1 MNNIIEI
8 KNLIKY
14 FGDVHAVDDISF
26 SVQEGELFAFLGL
39 NGAGKS
45 TTINVLVGVEK
56 RDSGDCLVNG
66 ISIDNISK
74 ILPTIGIVFQSSML
88 DNKLTVYDNIR
99 YRAMLYGL
107 NKDEFKEN
115 LNFLIE
121 KMDLKDILKKQL
133 GKLSG
138 GQKRKVDIVRALIH
152 NPKILILDE
161 PTTGLDPRTR
171 KTVWNLINE
180 LRSTKGL
187 TVLLTTHYMEEAS
200 IADNVVIIDSGKIV
214 AEGSPITLKN
224 KFANDYLKIYKYDKS
239 LEEIVKNIDIPFKIN
254 KEYLEIRD
262 KCYEYINNSNNYN
275 SFIELSQKAWV
286 VSVDVNN
293 LNKEKLTEKPLD
305 ERGIHTWIYS
315 PSKNPEYL
323 DDFIKDAI
331 IAVDVKEIDNPSQ
344 YQTREEIRLALQYYY
359 QDSSSHKN
367 DALCLWQFIHDM
379 KIGDVVFVKKGRY
392 EIVARGIITSNY
404 IYDDNKKEYKNI
416 RNVKWTN
423 KGSWQ
428 HPGLAVTK
436 TLTDITNY
444 REYVEKLNNLF
455 ENEAKDLEYAPINH
469 LLLKDLLIL

>member
-1 MNNIIEI
+1 MLYLIYLCWRVMNNIIEI

-107 NKDEFKEN
+107 NQDEFKEN

-254 KEYLEIRD
+254 KEYLEIKFKSTQD
-262 KCYEYINNSNNYN
+262 AKNFLVKYN
-275 SFIELSQKAWV
+275 
-286 VSVDVNN
+286 
-293 LNKEKLTEKPLD
+293 
-305 ERGIHTWIYS
+305 
-315 PSKNPEYL
+315 
-323 DDFIKDAI
+323 
-331 IAVDVKEIDNPSQ
+331 
-344 YQTREEIRLALQYYY
+344 ALI
-359 QDSSSHKN
+359 QD
-367 DALCLWQFIHDM
+367 L
-379 KIGDVVFVKKGRY
+379 
-392 EIVARGIITSNY
+392 EIV
-404 IYDDNKKEYKNI
+404 
-416 RNVKWTN
+416 
-423 KGSWQ
+423 KGSMDDVF
-428 HPGLAVTK
+428 LAVTGK
-436 TLTDITNY
+436 
-444 REYVEKLNNLF
+444 NLK
-455 ENEAKDLEYAPINH
+455 ENI
-469 LLLKDLLIL
+469 

>member
-1 MNNIIEI
+1 MQIKSAKAELGGFLIFNISCQDIYNMLYLIYLCWRVMNNIIEI

-200 IADNVVIIDSGKIV
+200 IADNGVIIDSGKIV

-254 KEYLEIRD
+254 KEYLEIKFKSTQD
-262 KCYEYINNSNNYN
+262 AKNFLVKYN
-275 SFIELSQKAWV
+275 
-286 VSVDVNN
+286 
-293 LNKEKLTEKPLD
+293 
-305 ERGIHTWIYS
+305 
-315 PSKNPEYL
+315 
-323 DDFIKDAI
+323 
-331 IAVDVKEIDNPSQ
+331 
-344 YQTREEIRLALQYYY
+344 ALI
-359 QDSSSHKN
+359 QD
-367 DALCLWQFIHDM
+367 L
-379 KIGDVVFVKKGRY
+379 
-392 EIVARGIITSNY
+392 EIV
-404 IYDDNKKEYKNI
+404 
-416 RNVKWTN
+416 
-423 KGSWQ
+423 KGSMDDVF
-428 HPGLAVTK
+428 LAVTGK
-436 TLTDITNY
+436 
-444 REYVEKLNNLF
+444 NLK
-455 ENEAKDLEYAPINH
+455 ENI
-469 LLLKDLLIL
+469 